1 MAKNGLTIFVLF
13 FGIALLDAVGG
24 GQWWQVAFWI
34 AIGLAFVILGRMRRG
49 RGPASGPSPR
59 H

>member
-1 MAKNGLTIFVLF
+1 MANNGLTIFVVF
-13 FGIALLDAVGG
+13 FGIALLDAAGD
-24 GQWWQVAFWI
+24 GQWRQVTFWI

-49 RGPASGPSPR
+49 RGHTSGPSPR